1 MATFTPIGPGTGAIP
16 LANSP
21 RLPATS
27 PVPPL
32 TTFVQFTPVLP
43 LPGILPSPG
52 SFAMG
57 LAPLLLPLAALLS
70 WWLR

>member
-1 MATFTPIGPGTGAIP
+1 MATFTPLGPGAVIPFAASPKFPTWTG
-16 LANSP
+16 
-21 RLPATS
+21 
-27 PVPPL
+27 PVLLGLRFFPL
-32 TTFVQFTPVLP
+32 TP